1 MKVSYCLISDENI
14 QILDVD
20 GKRIIKVFVPE
31 APKETKPVYIKGN
44 LLLSYERIGDGDFL
58 LTENAITSLLI
69 ERRKVSF
76 DAMPNVLGFDFSRI
90 DVDSLKAYREE
101 LNKQFP
107 NNIYKNYDDHQFLSK
122 IGALKTE
129 QNGQESLTNG
139 AVFFF

>member
-1 MKVSYCLISDENI
+1 MNPEEQKKNIFSELHSKEKVSYCLISDENI

-76 DAMPNVLGFDFSRI
+76 GAMPNVLGFAFSRV
-90 DVDSLKAYREE
+90 DVDSLKAYRE
-101 LNKQFP
+101 
-107 NNIYKNYDDHQFLSK
+107 
-122 IGALKTE
+122 
-129 QNGQESLTNG
+129 
-139 AVFFF
+139 